1 VVRMRALP
9 LRPSVCTD
17 GQWTLVARM
26 CAFEPSDR
34 LNIGTVV
41 DTLGRL
47 AGVDVSSDSEAE
59 DAGTLALPVGLEG
72 VSAAVAE
79 MKSCIDAEQDAGPS
93 SRKTLTQIFGLM
105 WNRLDDLSRVLDD
118 GSCGDVGR
126 LWELVDRLRQST
138 MALQEQDC
146 SESLIAF
153 TETAMR
159 GYALHRGLDKLM
171 DANSWRVDLEE
182 GGGVHDWRR
191 RCNEFLGLS
200 LTADEPSQVGKMVE
214 IETEQTTL
222 A

>member
-1 VVRMRALP
+1 
-9 LRPSVCTD
+9 
-17 GQWTLVARM
+17 
-26 CAFEPSDR
+26 
-34 LNIGTVV
+34 VV

-171 DANSWRVDLEE
+171 DANSWRVDSEE
-182 GGGVHDWRR
+182 GGSVHDWRR
-191 RCNEFLGLS
+191 RCNEFLVLAADMSAVNDTVKALES
-200 LTADEPSQVGKMVE
+200 LESLEV
-214 IETEQTTL
+214 ETEQTMQ